1 MWRLARNCV
10 PTRARLIE
18 KGINIIDQCPWCE
31 HASET
36 AEHLLFF
43 CEKSKMVWQ
52 NIGHWHQL
60 HPFQLQQVIFAK
72 MFSILSILP
81 QEQQCIFAVT
91 CWSIWRSRNV
101 TIWENTRER
110 VANIVQRGKCL
121 LEEWRAVRIGPVQR
135 ENPPQPTVNRHPW
148 QRPPRGFVKCN
159 VDASFSKPLNKVG
172 IGMCLRDEFGMYMG
186 AKTMWFQPLMD
197 VRIGE
202 VVGLLSVIE
211 RVQELEFKQ
220 VVFSLD
226 AKSIVDSFNMCT
238 HDRTELG
245 SILSNC
251 RSMISSLCNNS
262 YVEFIRREANM
273 IAHNLSKAA
282 MYNANSQVYHDIPMC
297 IDPLISNYM
306 N

>member
-1 MWRLARNCV
+1 MMQLYLSPQTMSEVDSTPLFALVVRDELIWRPYMYGEYSVRSAYNLCLTELAAGAVPSVEGNWQALWNLRVPPKVRNLMWRLARNCV

-18 KGINIIDQCPWCE
+18 KGINLIDQCLWCE
-31 HASET
+31 HTSET

-81 QEQQCIFAVT
+81 QEQQRIFAVP
-91 CWSIWRSRNV
+91 CWSIWSRNA
-101 TIWENTRER
+101 TTWENTRER
-110 VANIVQRGKCL
+110 AADIVQRGKCL

-135 ENPPQPTVNRHPW
+135 ENQPQPTVNRHPW
-148 QRPPRGFVKCN
+148 QRPPPGFVKCN

-202 VVGLLSVIE
+202 AVGWLSAI
-211 RVQELEFKQ
+211 
-220 VVFSLD
+220 
-226 AKSIVDSFNMCT
+226 
-238 HDRTELG
+238 
-245 SILSNC
+245 
-251 RSMISSLCNNS
+251 
-262 YVEFIRREANM
+262 
-273 IAHNLSKAA
+273 
-282 MYNANSQVYHDIPMC
+282 
-297 IDPLISNYM
+297 
-306 N
+306 